1 MHNPDESAINIFFQQ
16 EAIKPV
22 LQSGTEEEKE
32 ALRQMLHFCLETT
45 MQLLSP
51 FMPYLTE
58 ELYQH
63 LQQRQGNLNQ
73 SICNS
78 HYPKPRNVS
87 KIMLLFIFIFFFFL
101 LLLFSF
107 SLFGSFFRFLFSF
120 IFFPFF
126 VFLFSISFS

>member
-87 KIMLLFIFIFFFFL
+87 KIMLLFIFISFFL
-101 LLLFSF
+101 FAFAFFLF
-107 SLFGSFFRFLFSF
+107 LIRFLFSISF
-120 IFFPFF
+120 FFYIFSLFC
-126 VFLFSISFS
+126 FLFSISFS